1 MIEQILCAQ
10 FKFKIQLR
18 CSIDWPVLIFWALI
32 NKNQYYKKLTEKN
45 VKKISSDILI
55 NCLAG
60 KIQPFVHVTIGFLQ

>member
-1 MIEQILCAQ
+1 MQSIKEDHLIEQILCAQ

-45 VKKISSDILI
+45 V

-60 KIQPFVHVTIGFLQ
+60 KIQP

>member
-1 MIEQILCAQ
+1 
-10 FKFKIQLR
+10 
-18 CSIDWPVLIFWALI
+18 VLIFWALI

-45 VKKISSDILI
+45 VKKNSSDILI